1 MRLCPLFAITHLACF
16 TAGGLMLMAF
26 QQPTMIMWATFV
38 SMTVILGFIPATWS
52 IFQLRKGVGELDK
65 LVDSGNRNQ
74 VDSFGF
80 VEFNRI
86 AEQFKS
92 TLLKAANAIAHSKH
106 ELQDIQDFLGRVD
119 RREFGARDGETTT
132 SVKQFRGMLKSYS
145 DDLTDKTKQV
155 LSCGREI
162 ERCTEKL
169 VVGSENQAEVVTR
182 TVSFVDKMASQLE
195 TVFQNGQS
203 AVNSSTIARESAVE
217 CLREIEAVMND
228 MTQMRN
234 HVAAREKKL
243 RVLGDHTNEIGSI
256 VETIGTISS
265 RTDLLALNASIESAR
280 AGEHGRGFAVVAEEV
295 RSLAEQAAQAARDV
309 AARIESIQMETQ
321 QSIAVAADEHS
332 KMDQVIQRVNR
343 ACDDLQKINELASE
357 SLGSTQQISL
367 AAQRQ
372 IDLSN
377 DVVAAMESFTDVTK
391 QFRSQSE
398 GARWTAKTLASLGS
412 QLDGTLDVFR
422 QLNQSSQ
429 PQKSASPATLEIP
442 LAFQDCPTDFEF
454 QNTRVQ
460 IEELT
465 MPESVAANV

>member
-1 MRLCPLFAITHLACF
+1 MRLSPLFAITHLACF

-26 QQPTMIMWATFV
+26 QQPTMTMCATFV
-38 SMTVILGFIPATWS
+38 SMTVILGFIPAAWS
-52 IFQLRKGVGELDK
+52 IFQLRKGIGELDK

-74 VDSFGF
+74 VNSFGF

-106 ELQDIQDFLGRVD
+106 ELQDIQDFLSQVD
-119 RREFGARDGETTT
+119 RRGFGARDGEATT
-132 SVKQFRGMLKSYS
+132 SVKQFRGMMKSYS
-145 DDLTDKTKQV
+145 DELAEKVKQV

-169 VVGSENQAEVVTR
+169 VIGSENQSEVVTR
-182 TVSFVDKMASQLE
+182 TVSFVDKMSSQLE
-195 TVFQNGQS
+195 SVFQNGQS
-203 AVNSSTIARESAVE
+203 AVNSSTIVRESAVE
-217 CLREIEAVMND
+217 CLREIEAVTND

-343 ACDDLQKINELASE
+343 ACDDLQKINELATD
-357 SLGSTQQISL
+357 SLSSTQQISL
-367 AAQRQ
+367 ASQRQ

-377 DVVAAMESFTDVTK
+377 DVVAAMESFTEVTK

-398 GARWTAKTLASLGS
+398 GARWTAKTLANLGS
-412 QLDGTLDVFR
+412 QLDGSFDVFR
-422 QLNQSSQ
+422 RLNQSKQ
-429 PQKSASPATLEIP
+429 TQKPADSATLEMP
-442 LAFQDCPTDFEF
+442 LALQNCPTELDSQQASF
-454 QNTRVQ
+454 Q
-460 IEELT
+460 IEELM
-465 MPESVAANV
+465 MPESLAANF